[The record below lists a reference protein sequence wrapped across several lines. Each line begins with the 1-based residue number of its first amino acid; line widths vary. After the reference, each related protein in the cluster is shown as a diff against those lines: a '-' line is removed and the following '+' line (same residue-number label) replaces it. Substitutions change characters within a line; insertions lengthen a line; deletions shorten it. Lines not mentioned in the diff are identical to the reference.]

1 MVRGKMCGIIGEI
14 SIEKIDIEKFI
25 QMRDELKHRGPDD
38 AGLYANE
45 KGNVA
50 LGHRRLSIIYLTSS
64 GRQPMSNEDNNLW
77 LTFDGRIY
85 NYIEL
90 REELIKKGHVF
101 KSKTDSEVVIHAY
114 EQWGVDSLKK
124 LRGMFAFAIW
134 DEKTKKLFLAR
145 DRIGIKP
152 LYYYFDDNRFIFS
165 SELKGIVKDKK
176 IKRKINPTALKYY
189 FIYRYIPAP
198 YSIWQGIYKLPPAH
212 YLIYENNKH
221 SIKRYWDLKLENKIS
236 DENSIAEDIQK
247 LLEDSINHHLIND
260 VPVGVL
266 LSGGLDSSMVTA
278 IGSKVKEDLLTFSIG
293 FEPQEYSELQYARL
307 VANKFK
313 TKSTEKILA
322 SSEIPHL
329 LDKILYYYD
338 EPLGDSSV
346 FPTFLLMETVSKEVK
361 VALSGDGGDET
372 FAGYN
377 WYSDFDFYT
386 RIEIFSWLFKGVYS
400 VISNI
405 SDTFDNEMFK
415 ILKYRL
421 KRFSVHGLERYRMIM
436 APRFEESEIKELFSR
451 DYYEKI
457 DTDNIIKNYAEN
469 DPMNVKDLQLL
480 DIHTFLVDDGLV
492 KVDRASMAN
501 SLEVRVPFLDHHI
514 IEYVMSLDSKVIFKN
529 KEKKY
534 LLKKIAAS
542 LLPPDIIYRKKKGF
556 SAPIDKLGLIDDNI
570 HVLSDSYAVKDGI
583 FKQEFIDK
591 LIHYR
596 NATDR
601 AKLWLLI
608 LFELWYRKWRLN
620 T

>member
-1 MVRGKMCGIIGEI
+1 MCGIIGEI
-14 SIEKIDIEKFI
+14 SSERIDVEKFI
-25 QMRDELKHRGPDD
+25 QMRDELRHRGPDD
-38 AGLYANE
+38 AGLYVNE

-50 LGHRRLSIIYLTSS
+50 LGHRRLSIIDLTSS
-64 GRQPMSNEDNNLW
+64 GRQPMTNEDNNLW
-77 LTFDGRIY
+77 LTFNGEIY
-85 NYIEL
+85 NYREL
-90 REELIKKGHVF
+90 REELIKSHEF

-134 DEKTKKLFLAR
+134 DEKTNKLVLAR

-176 IKRKINPTALKYY
+176 VRRKINPTALKYY

-212 YLIYENNKH
+212 YLIYENNKY
-221 SIKRYWDLKLENKIS
+221 SIKRYWDLKLENNAPNES
-236 DENSIAEDIQK
+236 LIAKDIQK
-247 LLEDSINHHLIND
+247 LLEDSINHHLISD

-293 FEPQEYSELQYARL
+293 FEPQEYSELQYSRL

-313 TKSTEKILA
+313 TKSTEKIL
-322 SSEIPHL
+322 SSPKIPQL
-329 LDKILYYYD
+329 LEKILYYYD

-346 FPTFLLMETVSKEVK
+346 FPTFLLMETVSNEVK

-377 WYSDFDFYT
+377 WYSDFDYYNRFD
-386 RIEIFSWLFKGVYS
+386 IFSWLFKRAYS
-400 VISNI
+400 VISKL
-405 SDTFDNEMFK
+405 SDKFDNELLK
-415 ILKYRL
+415 ILKYRF
-421 KRFSVHGLERYRMIM
+421 KRFSVDGLERYRMVM
-436 APRFEESEIKELFSR
+436 APRFEESEIKELFSN

-457 DTDNIIKNYAEN
+457 NADNIIEKYAKSN
-469 DPMNVKDLQLL
+469 PMTVKDLQLL
-480 DIHTFLVDDGLV
+480 DLHTFLVDDILV

-514 IEYVMSLDSKVIFKN
+514 VEYVMSLDSKVIFKN

-542 LLPPDIIYRKKKGF
+542 LLPPDIIHRKKKGF

-570 HVLSDSYAVKDGI
+570 HVLRNSYAVKDGI
-583 FKQEFIDK
+583 LKQEFINK
-591 LIHYR
+591 LIHFR
-596 NATDR
+596 NSTDR

-608 LFELWYRKWRLN
+608 LFELWYRKWRIN